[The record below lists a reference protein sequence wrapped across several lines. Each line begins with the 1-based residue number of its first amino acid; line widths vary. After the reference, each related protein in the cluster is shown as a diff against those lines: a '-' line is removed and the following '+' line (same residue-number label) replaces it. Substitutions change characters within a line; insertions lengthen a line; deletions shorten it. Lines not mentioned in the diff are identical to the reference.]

1 MKLSILALALLL
13 AQIPKYNPNGVWQA
27 DSGSQYDIRLT
38 GSNIHVQMVAGSNP
52 KFLRYEVDMKN
63 QDEVNTYKGNG
74 TFVAKME
81 GGKECKFDTEWQFV
95 VVSPDRIIGVTT
107 GITADKN
114 SCEIKQKDQLQLDLK
129 KKK

>member
-63 QDEVNTYKGNG
+63 
-74 TFVAKME
+74 
-81 GGKECKFDTEWQFV
+81 
-95 VVSPDRIIGVTT
+95 
-107 GITADKN
+107 
-114 SCEIKQKDQLQLDLK
+114 
-129 KKK
+129 